1 MIAGLTWLGRNAR
14 WFLALG
20 SLFALMVPQIAA
32 FSRPALPFLVCLVLG
47 MSMARVDL
55 PDIARNAFKP
65 RFLKDMALATV
76 LLMPVTGVV
85 YLALARLFALSAPD
99 VEALVYLAATPPI
112 ASAAGLCLILGYD
125 ARRGLEI
132 TLAAT
137 ILTPVIGPVMVA
149 LMIPDAAALSSL
161 DLAWRLARMIL
172 GGLLVA
178 VAIRGFVGAK
188 TIDGNKSIFDGLSA
202 VAMLLF
208 IFPLFDG
215 VLATILSD
223 PPRALWVLALACVF
237 NLGVNAAVRQIARG
251 ADPERRGALGLIWG
265 NRTIALYLAA
275 LPPDPQFT
283 LFCALYQFPM
293 YFTPLLFARA
303 YSTSR
308 SDPPA

>member
-1 MIAGLTWLGRNAR
+1 MIPALTWLGRNAR
-14 WFLALG
+14 WVLAVG
-20 SLFALMVPQIAA
+20 SIIALLMPHLAA
-32 FSRPALPFLVCLVLG
+32 FSRPALPYLVCLVLG

-65 RFLKDMALATV
+65 KFLKDMGLATA

-85 YLALARLFALSAPD
+85 HLAFARGFGLAEAD

-125 ARRGLEI
+125 ARRALEI

-137 ILTPVIGPVMVA
+137 ILTPVIGPIMVA
-149 LMIPDAAALSSL
+149 LMIPDAAGVSSL

-172 GGLLVA
+172 GGILVGLM
-178 VAIRGFVGAK
+178 IRATVGPAR
-188 TIDGNKSIFDGLSA
+188 IDGNKAVFDGLSA
-202 VAMLLF
+202 IAMVMF

-215 VLATILSD
+215 VLETILSD
-223 PPRALWVLALACVF
+223 PGRALWVLALASLF
-237 NLGVNAAVRQIARG
+237 NLGINAAVRQIAFR
-251 ADPERRGALGLIWG
+251 APEPRRGALGLIWG

-293 YFTPLLFARA
+293 YFTPLIFAPRQR
-303 YSTSR
+303 TSR
-308 SDPPA
+308 KAPPA